1 MHDYRDGHDTEQA
14 DHECPLGGRGHATIF
29 PADKTGRVLPRDG
42 FPAPSVSD
50 AQIREPL
57 IAAANRVGDR
67 LHAAGSLSPVLLD
80 RYCARCEGT
89 GAGSARRRCTAVA
102 TGQ

>member
-1 MHDYRDGHDTEQA
+1 MAASRLLVLGDGISMPSIMPDRGDTA
-14 DHECPLGGRGHATIF
+14 SARCGLDG
-29 PADKTGRVLPRDG
+29 TGVTSQDVMYEVVIG
-42 FPAPSVSD
+42 KA
-50 AQIREPL
+50 
-57 IAAANRVGDR
+57 
-67 LHAAGSLSPVLLD
+67 SLSPVLLD